1 VWAGLTEEVRPGP
14 RRVVGV
20 QEIGSSDLI
29 TSAHRALAVNRRH
42 GLTVPHLQMFPAGY
56 LWDTAVI
63 VKGLAVFDPAR
74 AAAEILR
81 LLGAQWRSGML
92 PNEVYFDTDRFRR
105 WIHGAHPD
113 TPTGMTTSGITQP
126 LMIVRSALEVGRRL
140 GRDAR
145 LSFYRAALPALSA
158 LCRWVVDQ
166 RIGDRGLAVV
176 IHPHE
181 TGMDNRADLVGP
193 MAAHWLSET
202 SRRQQVTRAALLLT
216 VKVGRHLV
224 GDCRTVSVGQRS
236 SHLEVL
242 AASLQTHH
250 LRRLDYDLAAIRA
263 SGRGVLVEDV
273 GFNAVFLDA
282 VHCLQELAAELGPD
296 ATREHLPPDLPA
308 VVDRL
313 TVGLERLWQPDI
325 DVHGGG
331 YVSRDARTGQV
342 LPGATVAGL
351 FPLLVERRPERVRT
365 MTGRLAD
372 PGKYWTLVPPPSA
385 PVDSPTFDPVRYWQ
399 GPAWPFPTDI
409 LETGLELVGQ
419 HELADELRH
428 RYLTRPHGQEHA
440 EYQNPLTGAP
450 LGARPFSPAAA
461 LTLRFADRLPG

>member
-1 VWAGLTEEVRPGP
+1 
-14 RRVVGV
+14 V
-20 QEIGSSDLI
+20 QETGSSPLI
-29 TSAHRALAVNRRH
+29 ASAHRALTLNRSH

-63 VKGLAVFDPAR
+63 AKGLAVFDPDR

-81 LLGAQWRSGML
+81 LLSAQWRSGML

-105 WIHGAHPD
+105 WIHGTHPD

-126 LMIVRSALEVGRRL
+126 PMIVRSALEVGRRL
-140 GRDAR
+140 DPDAR
-145 LSFYRAALPALSA
+145 LSFFRASLPALA
-158 LCRWVVDQ
+158 TFCRWVLD
-166 RIGDRGLAVV
+166 RRTGDRGLAVV

-193 MAAHWLSET
+193 MAAHWLT
-202 SRRQQVTRAALLLT
+202 GTTIPQQVSRAALLLT
-216 VKVGRHLV
+216 VKTGRNLV
-224 GDCRTVSVGQRS
+224 GDCRTVTVGHRC
-236 SHLEVL
+236 SHPEVL

-250 LRRLDYDLAAIRA
+250 LRRLGYDLAAIRA

-273 GFNAVFLDA
+273 GYNAVFLDA
-282 VHCLQELAAELGPD
+282 LHCLQEMAAELGPD
-296 ATREHLPPDLPA
+296 AAREHLPPQLPPA
-308 VVDRL
+308 IDRL
-313 TVGLERLWQPDI
+313 TTGLEQLWQPDV

-365 MTGRLAD
+365 MTARLTD
-372 PGKYWTLVPPPSA
+372 PDKYWTLVPPPSA
-385 PVDSPTFDPVRYWQ
+385 PLDSPAFDAARYWQ

-409 LETGLELVGQ
+409 IETGLELTGE
-419 HELADELRH
+419 HDLAEELRH

-440 EYQNPLTGAP
+440 EYQNPVTGAP

-461 LTLRFADRLPG
+461 LTLRFADRMPG